1 MRGRAVQLA
10 LARRAQFRMCLWLVH
25 WLLRPKGRGR
35 DHTYS
40 IYDYVRMHVRA
51 TTAPTAP
58 AAAISHVRISKINA
72 QWRSLPTRRLGLQSI
87 YTVHAVPV
95 RTWYKYGIYA
105 QSTQYTA
112 TRRIKATIQLLV
124 ASYATT
130 LRHGPPCGHLWRE
143 RAARVERRGPPH
155 SQPAATSASPSRVS
169 TFPPACA
176 IPTPNFHLRAPLRR
190 RRAHHGQALRWRPDR
205 AQRSGATRARRAR
218 LAGARCLV
226 ITPRGAP
233 PPAGRCVCP
242 TRRRA
247 PRPRGAARW
256 PPARR
261 CRSPR
266 GRA

>member
-1 MRGRAVQLA
+1 MILY
-10 LARRAQFRMCLWLVH
+10 LCTCICARRQPPPPQPIACQYLGPFIH
-25 WLLRPKGRGR
+25 RPF
-35 DHTYS
+35 D
-40 IYDYVRMHVRA
+40 A
-51 TTAPTAP
+51 TTGYALRVYPPCTCTRP
-58 AAAISHVRISKINA
+58 DYCTRTVSICSK
-72 QWRSLPTRRLGLQSI
+72 
-87 YTVHAVPV
+87 
-95 RTWYKYGIYA
+95 
-105 QSTQYTA
+105 STQYTA